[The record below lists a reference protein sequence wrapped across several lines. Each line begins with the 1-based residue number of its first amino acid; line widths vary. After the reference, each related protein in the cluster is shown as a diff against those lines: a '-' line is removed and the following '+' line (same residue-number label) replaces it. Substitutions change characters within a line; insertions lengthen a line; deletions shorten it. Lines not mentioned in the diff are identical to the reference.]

1 MEDGRAP
8 LLAENHP
15 PAGQVAESLDQPSA
29 DHGEGGNEQ
38 KMEKRIDWIDLPE
51 TLVLHAQ
58 KKIKVLSFF
67 LLILE
72 KAQNPCDFFGL
83 L

>member
-1 MEDGRAP
+1 MEDGRPP
-8 LLAENHP
+8 LLAENPP
-15 PAGQVAESLDQPSA
+15 PADQVAESLDQPSA

-38 KMEKRIDWIDLPE
+38 KMEKWIDWIDLPE

-67 LLILE
+67 LLFPE
-72 KAQNPCDFFGL
+72 KALNPCDFFGL

>member
-8 LLAENHP
+8 LLAENPP

-38 KMEKRIDWIDLPE
+38 KMEQRIDWIDLPE
-51 TLVLHAQ
+51 TLVLHA
-58 KKIKVLSFF
+58 
-67 LLILE
+67 
-72 KAQNPCDFFGL
+72 
-83 L
+83 